1 MRGIRFIP
9 SDSNINFVGL
19 RAGAFV
25 VSAFIMIASIF
36 LIVKNGLNMG
46 IDFTGG
52 TVIEIRTPVQPDL
65 EDMRSKLNDLGLGAI
80 SIQEFGKAD
89 DLLIR
94 LPEQKESEEEKLE
107 RAQCLD
113 ENPHK
118 RGKCPTANDRAI
130 TSVKD
135 TLSSIFEGQEIDY
148 RRIEFVGP
156 QVGKELKMKGFYAI
170 IFSLIGIMTYIWFR
184 FEWQFGVAAIIA
196 LAHDS
201 LATIGLFALTQM
213 EFNLSTVAAI
223 LMIAGYSINDT
234 VVVFDRIRENLRKY
248 KKKPLNELFNFSI
261 NQTLS
266 RTLMT
271 SLTTLLALI
280 ALYVFGG
287 EVIRGFVYALIFGI
301 AIGTYSSIFVAS
313 PILLMMNIKRGVL
326 SSDNKDKKN
335 ESKEKTEVAT

>member
-1 MRGIRFIP
+1 MRGIRLVPQECNVNFIGLK
-9 SDSNINFVGL
+9 NI
-19 RAGAFV
+19 
-25 VSAFIMIASIF
+25 AFILSACAMIAAIA
-36 LIVKNGLNMG
+36 LIARNGLNMG

-52 TVIEIRTPVQPDL
+52 TVIEIRTPVTPDL
-65 EDMRSKLNDLGLGAI
+65 EYLRSKLNDLNLGSV
-80 SIQEFGKAD
+80 SIQEFGQID

-94 LPEQKESEEEKLE
+94 LPEQKETEQETLQRK
-107 RAQCLD
+107 QCLKD
-113 ENPHK
+113 KTPEA
-118 RGKCPTANDRAI
+118 CPNANQQAI
-130 TSVKD
+130 STVQS
-135 TLSSIFEGQEIDY
+135 TLSQVYEGQEIDY

-156 QVGKELKMKGFYAI
+156 QVGKELKLKGLYAI
-170 IFSLIGIMTYIWFR
+170 IFSLAGILTYIWFR
-184 FEWQFGVAAIIA
+184 FEWQFGVAAIVA

-201 LATIGLFALTQM
+201 LATIGLFAFTQM

-248 KKKPLNELFNFSI
+248 KKKPLPELFNYSV

-271 SLTTLLALI
+271 SVTTLLALI

-301 AIGTYSSIFVAS
+301 LIGTYSSVFVAS
-313 PILLMMNIKRGVL
+313 PVLLMLNIKRGTVAEI
-326 SSDNKDKKN
+326 SD
-335 ESKEKTEVAT
+335 SKPSNTETV